1 MDVYEEMAEHYDLI
15 YCDTVDLDFY
25 LREARNARGPVLEV
39 ACGTG
44 RILLKL
50 ATSGIEACGIDLS
63 PAMLRVLRK
72 KASAL
77 GISPDVR
84 VADMTDFSLAKEF
97 SLIIVPYRSFLHL
110 KDETARKKALSRFMA
125 HLRPGGRLIL
135 HTYNPSA
142 DDLAM
147 TGTHHLFESENMV
160 SADGRRYR
168 LDWYLMADP
177 KARTGSYRIA
187 ISFDGGGRHEFSM
200 EIRYPPMKDI
210 RKHLEGA
217 GFRNIRLY
225 CGFDYSPFDEGCR
238 EAVWIAER

>member
-15 YCDTVDLDFY
+15 YCDAVDLEFY

-44 RILLKL
+44 RILLTL
-50 ATSGIEACGIDLS
+50 LGSGIEACGIDLS
-63 PAMLRVLRK
+63 PAMLGVLKK
-72 KASAL
+72 KADAL
-77 GISPDVR
+77 GIRPEVR
-84 VADMTDFSLAKEF
+84 VADMTDFSLGKEF
-97 SLIIVPYRSFLHL
+97 ALIIVPYRSFLHL
-110 KDETARKKALSRFMA
+110 KDESSRKKALSRFMA

-135 HTYNPSA
+135 HTYNPSQ

-147 TGTHHLFESENMV
+147 TGSHHLFESENM
-160 SADGRRYR
+160 AAPDGRKYR

-177 KARTGSYRIA
+177 KSRLGHYRIA
-187 ISFDGGGRHEFSM
+187 ITFDGGERHEFSM
-200 EIRYPPMKDI
+200 EIRYPLMKDI
-210 RKHLEGA
+210 RKLLAGA
-217 GFRNIRLY
+217 GFRNIKLY